1 MKRAPFFLI
10 VVLFLAFGSLYAPLS
25 SGTAAPLRTFDTVVI
40 DAGHG
45 GHDRG
50 GTPGQYVPEKIVALD
65 VSIRLQRKLRN
76 AGIRTVMTRS
86 SDVFIPLSARVAAA
100 NARPRSIFV
109 SIHWNSAAN
118 REARGV
124 ETFYYS
130 RESQLLA
137 YAINRRIAVIAA
149 EDRGVKYRGFY
160 VLRNCRVPAVLVECG
175 FLTNRYDARL
185 SLSAS
190 YRERMATEIANGIL
204 AVKRGRY

>member
-1 MKRAPFFLI
+1 MNRARFLI
-10 VVLFLAFGSLYAPLS
+10 LVFFAGFLIGPNPGGLHAL
-25 SGTAAPLRTFDTVVI
+25 PLRAFDTVII

-50 GTPGQYVPEKIVALD
+50 GLPGQYVPEKVVALD
-65 VSIRLQRKLRN
+65 VSIRLQRKLQG
-76 AGIRTVMTRS
+76 AGIRTVMTRT

-100 NARPRSIFV
+100 NSRPRSIFV
-109 SIHWNSAAN
+109 SIHFNSASN
-118 REARGV
+118 FEARGV

-149 EDRGVKYRGFY
+149 ADRGVKFRGFY

-175 FLTNRYDARL
+175 FLSNRYDARL
-185 SLSAS
+185 ALNAS
-190 YRERMATEIANGIL
+190 YRERLASEIARGII
-204 AVKRGRY
+204 AIKKGSF